1 MTREECIAL
10 IKSDERMWGCWSK
23 SIKDL
28 LTTYKRS
35 GKDVIETSHNADGTI
50 HEVRILHNVLA

>member
-1 MTREECIAL
+1 MSREECLAL

-35 GKDVIETSHNADGTI
+35 GHDVIETQHNADGTI
-50 HEVRILHNVLA
+50 HSVILHKNVLA